1 MVRSGKPGCLPGKSW
16 SDRLLTGYG
25 RTRGPTAVGRE
36 AAVRAREAGT
46 PLRIAL
52 LGCGVVGSQV
62 ARLLHEQAAD
72 LAARAGGPLEIAGVA
87 VRRPELARIT
97 GVDPSLLTRDAVGLV
112 TRPDVDLVVELIG
125 GLEPARSPLPAAPD
139 SGPSAGTADQALLGH
154 AGGAPRQAAEADR
167 ADPY

>member
-52 LGCGVVGSQV
+52 LGCGVGGSQG

-72 LAARAGGPLEIAGVA
+72 LAARGRRAPGNAGVA
-87 VRRPELARIT
+87 GRGAGMGP
-97 GVDPSLLTRDAVGLV
+97 DTR
-112 TRPDVDLVVELIG
+112 
-125 GLEPARSPLPAAPD
+125 
-139 SGPSAGTADQALLGH
+139 
-154 AGGAPRQAAEADR
+154 GA
-167 ADPY
+167 

>member
-36 AAVRAREAGT
+36 AAVRAGEAGT

-52 LGCGVVGSQV
+52 LGCGVVGSQG

-72 LAARAGGPLEIAGVA
+72 LAARAGRPRGSAGVPR
-87 VRRPELARIT
+87 RRPELGQR
-97 GVDPSLLTRDAVGLV
+97 SL
-112 TRPDVDLVVELIG
+112 
-125 GLEPARSPLPAAPD
+125 
-139 SGPSAGTADQALLGH
+139 
-154 AGGAPRQAAEADR
+154 GAQSLA
-167 ADPY
+167 